1 MKNADL
7 RKTTLVIVLILA
19 SFCVY
24 SQQKEV
30 KNDMLSLNGVEF
42 WHKWKPSKCFN
53 KKSPL
58 QLNVKVKNTNAYCV
72 KVELQ
77 VNYYQSGII
86 KEQSDTV
93 SLCLNPNQSKQGSK
107 NGLNFSA
114 GSFTNAEINNPAF
127 TYEVNPIKIIKMR
140 SCQENK

>member
-1 MKNADL
+1 
-7 RKTTLVIVLILA
+7 
-19 SFCVY
+19 
-24 SQQKEV
+24 
-30 KNDMLSLNGVEF
+30 MLSLNGVEF
-42 WHKWKPSKCFN
+42 WHKWKHSKCFN

-58 QLNVKVKNTNAYCV
+58 QLNVKVKNTNTYCV

-86 KEQSDTV
+86 KEQSDTI
-93 SLCLNPNQSKQGSK
+93 SLCLNPNQSKQGNK

-114 GSFTNAEINNPAF
+114 GSFTNAEINNPEF